1 MSEDTEPASVER
13 ESAEIL
19 SSEEGRDGLLAPGQH
34 LHRHRLLPDAGDGQ
48 AVAVDVQQG
57 PDWTVDRQPG
67 QVTTHVVIVDE
78 QSEIGNI
85 ESYMS
90 K

>member
-1 MSEDTEPASVER
+1 MVGWGDQCTEWKFPLISNR
-13 ESAEIL
+13 FHS
-19 SSEEGRDGLLAPGQH
+19 DG
-34 LHRHRLLPDAGDGQ
+34 LPDALHGQ
-48 AVAVDVQQG
+48 RVAVDVQQG
-57 PDWTVDRQPG
+57 PDWTVDRQTG

-78 QSEIGNI
+78 QSEIGNV